1 MTEFLLLAFIL
12 LVAGVDSVPIASRFG
27 LGSVLGYLLAGM
39 AIAPL
44 LGFLGVDV
52 VQLQHFAEFGVVMM
66 LFIIGLELAP
76 KWLWAMRKRLIGLGG
91 GQSGIRTLEGLAPL
105 PVFKTGAFNH
115 SANCPFESPAS
126 VSFRH
131 CHPQTSA

>member
-1 MTEFLLLAFIL
+1 MTEFLLFAFIL
-12 LVAGVDSVPIASRFG
+12 LVAGVVSVPIASRFG
-27 LGSVLGYLLAGM
+27 L
-39 AIAPL
+39 
-44 LGFLGVDV
+44 
-52 VQLQHFAEFGVVMM
+52 E
-66 LFIIGLELAP
+66 LEP
-76 KWLWAMRKRLIGLGG
+76 KRLWAMRKRMIGLGG